1 MTGDAGRAVAI
12 VTGGSRGIGAA
23 ASRLLAQ
30 RGWAV
35 AVNYVAADDAAHA
48 LVAGIVALGGRATAI
63 KADVTDAGAVVEL
76 FARCDAELGRLRGLV
91 NCAGLVGMRGRYVDV
106 PDAVVRRVFDVNLF
120 GAMACIREA
129 IPRMSLRS
137 GGQGGAIVNVSSGL
151 STSGA
156 PNVEIHYAVS
166 KAALNCLTLG
176 LSQELAS
183 EGIRVNT
190 VSPGATRTEMPG
202 AAVLEAAA
210 AEIPIGRVAE
220 PEEIGEAI
228 AWLLSDQASYV
239 AGAYL
244 RVGGGKPG

>member
-1 MTGDAGRAVAI
+1 MTADASRAVAI

-48 LVAGIVALGGRATAI
+48 VVAGIVASGGRATAI
-63 KADVTDAGAVVEL
+63 RADVTDASAVAEL

-91 NCAGLVGMRGRYVDV
+91 NCAGLVGKRGRYVDV

-129 IPRMSLRS
+129 IPRMSLQN

-176 LSQELAS
+176 LAQELAG

-190 VSPGATRTEMPG
+190 VSPGATRTGMPD

-210 AEIPIGRVAE
+210 TGIPIGRVAE

>member
-1 MTGDAGRAVAI
+1 MTADASRAVAI
-12 VTGGSRGIGAA
+12 VTGGNRGIGAA

-35 AVNYVAADDAAHA
+35 AVNYVADDNAAHA
-48 LVAGIVALGGRATAI
+48 LVAEIVSSAGRAIAI
-63 KADVTDAGAVVEL
+63 KADVTDAAAVAEL

-129 IPRMSLRS
+129 IPRMSLQS
-137 GGQGGAIVNVSSGL
+137 GGEGGAIVNVSSGL
-151 STSGA
+151 SKSGA

-176 LSQELAS
+176 LAQELAG

-190 VSPGATRTEMPG
+190 VSPGATRTGMPD

-210 AEIPIGRVAE
+210 TGIPIGRAAE